1 MDKNSFV
8 VKNMENS
15 LIWSTRAASVKD
27 LVMLL
32 SFTMARQET
41 DLQKKLH
48 LECVKSLERRWVE
61 IKGETC

>member
-1 MDKNSFV
+1 M
-8 VKNMENS
+8 
-15 LIWSTRAASVKD
+15 KD

-41 DLQKKLH
+41 DQQKKLH

-61 IKGETC
+61 IKGETSQAGRVLSDSAVM